1 MNKKNRLALI
11 FFIPEL
17 NVERLFP
24 LRLHK
29 LPNSELIHIIPKKFP
44 WDLTMY
50 SLELTTSSQSTHTNQ
65 VPAVEFYHQPCFNLP
80 GSEVSGFS
88 TFQLLVDST
97 RMRPAGVNYLEPLKK
112 LLVVKLGT
120 TGS

>member
-1 MNKKNRLALI
+1 MNKKNCLALI

-24 LRLHK
+24 LRLHN

-50 SLELTTSSQSTHTNQ
+50 SLGLKNSSQIRFL
-65 VPAVEFYHQPCFNLP
+65 PWNLP
-80 GSEVSGFS
+80 SAMLLPASEVSGFS
-88 TFQLLVDST
+88 TFQLLVPVDST
-97 RMRPAGVNYLEPLKK
+97 RIFLAGVNYLEPLKK

>member
-24 LRLHK
+24 LRLHN

-50 SLELTTSSQSTHTNQ
+50 SLGLKNSSQIRFLPWNILPSAMLL
-65 VPAVEFYHQPCFNLP
+65 PA
-80 GSEVSGFS
+80 SEVSGFS

-97 RMRPAGVNYLEPLKK
+97 RIFLAGVNYLEPLKK

>member
-1 MNKKNRLALI
+1 MNKKNCLALI

-24 LRLHK
+24 LRLHN

-50 SLELTTSSQSTHTNQ
+50 SLGLKNSSQIR
-65 VPAVEFYHQPCFNLP
+65 FLP
-80 GSEVSGFS
+80 WNFTISHAFACQRSFWVFHVS
-88 TFQLLVDST
+88 
-97 RMRPAGVNYLEPLKK
+97 
-112 LLVVKLGT
+112 T
-120 TGS
+120 TGRFHAHASSGRQLP